1 MPVIDGNTGRTPPP
15 QQNERKLPPL
25 PPGLTI
31 DNLLN
36 NKQKNT
42 AILERQVEDMLK
54 TLNQLFINYEQ
65 IIQMKDREIEGL
77 KKPIESV
84 VDKPVDPQASVDTK

>member
-1 MPVIDGNTGRTPPP
+1 MPMIDGNTGKDQIPPNK
-15 QQNERKLPPL
+15 QRMPPI

-31 DNLLN
+31 ETLIT

-42 AILERQVEDMLK
+42 AVLERQVEDFLK

-65 IIQMKDREIEGL
+65 IIQVKDREIEAV
-77 KKPIESV
+77 KKSIVSDV
-84 VDKPVDPQASVDTK
+84 KKDPQASVDTK

>member
-1 MPVIDGNTGRTPPP
+1 MPVIDGNTGKTPPPP
-15 QQNERKLPPL
+15 QQNQRKLPPL

-65 IIQMKDREIEGL
+65 IIQMKDREIEAT
-77 KKPIESV
+77 KKSIVSDV
-84 VDKPVDPQASVDTK
+84 QKDPQASVDTK